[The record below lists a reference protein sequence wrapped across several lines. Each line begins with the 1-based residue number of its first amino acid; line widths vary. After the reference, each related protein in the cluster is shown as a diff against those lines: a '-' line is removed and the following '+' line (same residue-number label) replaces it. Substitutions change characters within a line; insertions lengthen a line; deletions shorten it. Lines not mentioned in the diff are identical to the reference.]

1 MTNFEKHRG
10 EIESIVAV
18 SGELPAK
25 VNGKLRACKTV
36 TDCKDCEFDES
47 DVGCNLLFIQ
57 WAAENDGEYIIK
69 SCEFC
74 KYGDIGTDDYPCIE
88 CKERYLNQFEPKPKE
103 PEMKPCP
110 FCGGKAEVVHGFG
123 FDNIVQCEDC
133 FTETRICETPEEAIE
148 VWNKRCETWI
158 SRIKEEV

>member
-1 MTNFEKHRG
+1 MMNFEKHRD
-10 EIESIVAV
+10 EIERIVAI

-36 TDCKDCEFDES
+36 TNCKDCEFDES

-74 KYGDIGTDDYPCIE
+74 KYNDKSEDEYPCIQ
-88 CKERYLNQFEPKPKE
+88 CTERYSNQFEPKPKK

-110 FCGGKAEVVHGFG
+110 CCGGKAGTEEMYRDWVVK
-123 FDNIVQCEDC
+123 CEKC
-133 FTETRICETPEEAIE
+133 HLSTRTYPTPEEAAE
-148 VWNKRCETWI
+148 AWNRRADK
-158 SRIKEEV
+158 

>member
-1 MTNFEKHRG
+1 MTNFEKHRN
-10 EIESIVAV
+10 EIKRIVAT
-18 SGELPAK
+18 SGKLPAK
-25 VNGKLRACKTV
+25 VNGKLRACETV
-36 TDCKDCEFDES
+36 TNCKDCEFDES

-103 PEMKPCP
+103 PELKPCP
-110 FCGGKAEVVHGFG
+110 CCGGKAGTEAISWDWVVE
-123 FDNIVQCEDC
+123 CEEC
-133 FTETRICETPEEAIE
+133 HLSTRVYPTPEEASKA
-148 VWNKRCETWI
+148 WNGRADK
-158 SRIKEEV
+158 

>member
-1 MTNFEKHRG
+1 MMNFEKHKD
-10 EIESIVAV
+10 EIERIVAI

-57 WAAENDGEYIIK
+57 WAAEDDGEDIIK

-74 KYGDIGTDDYPCIE
+74 KYGDIGTDEYPCIE

-110 FCGGKAEVVHGFG
+110 YCGGDGRVVADGEG
-123 FDNIVQCEDC
+123 NYTIQCNNC
-133 FTETRICETPEEAIE
+133 AVFMGGWFTSREKVIEA
-148 VWNKRCETWI
+148 WNRRADK
-158 SRIKEEV
+158 